1 MLNRIYQSEFHN
13 IVLFTLWFAAVIV
26 LGKIVKYQINRV
38 L

>member
-1 MLNRIYQSEFHN
+1 MLNRIYQPESHN